1 MLFAG
6 LFGSALMGIFTIAFA
21 LRICCAISLRKEPFR
36 RHSSPSF
43 LRRSKR
49 EWERSAWVLASKMMT
64 LAAIFMSIVSL
75 LGVVFARQL
84 IDILAPGSRRRMRD

>member
-1 MLFAG
+1 
-6 LFGSALMGIFTIAFA
+6 
-21 LRICCAISLRKEPFR
+21 
-36 RHSSPSF
+36 
-43 LRRSKR
+43 
-49 EWERSAWVLASKMMT
+49 MMT